1 MVEQRAGCARYDG
14 WLRTEEGVAGR
25 RRVPPAGCEARGA
38 GGRKY
43 DIRGTIGR
51 RRGKGTNHPA
61 NTGGSQPL
69 PTLHLDHRK
78 LIRINANTSDLPF

>member
-1 MVEQRAGCARYDG
+1 MVEQRAGCVRYDG
-14 WLRTEEGVAGR
+14 RLRTEEGVAGR
-25 RRVPPAGCEARGA
+25 QRVPPAACEARGA

-61 NTGGSQPL
+61 NTEGSQAI
-69 PTLHLDHRK
+69 PTLRLYHRK
-78 LIRINANTSDLPF
+78 TDSNKNIST